1 MTHVAERRPA
11 RSIGA
16 YARLV
21 ALPHTV
27 FALPFALGC
36 AAVAW
41 RSGAAPF
48 SWLRLL
54 LIVVAVAAAR
64 TTAMAF
70 NRVAD
75 RRFDAANPRTMRRE
89 LPSGQVSVGG
99 AVALAVASALILVA
113 AAALLGRWPLM
124 LSPLALVILCGY
136 SLAKRF
142 TWACHLWLGVAL
154 GGAPAGAWIAITNGF
169 GWAPLAL
176 GLAVAGWVGGFDI
189 IYSCQ
194 DAAFDRAHRLN
205 SIPARF
211 GVAGAL
217 RISRALH
224 VAAVALLIAFGLLAH
239 LGVVYFVGVAIIAAT
254 LAYEQRIVSADDL
267 SRVDKAFFD
276 LNGYVSM
283 SFAVCTII
291 EVVR

>member
-1 MTHVAERRPA
+1 MTQVAA
-11 RSIGA
+11 HANKGSLGA

-48 SWLRLL
+48 SWTRLA
-54 LIVVAVAAAR
+54 LIVLAVAGGR

-70 NRVAD
+70 NRIVD
-75 RRFDAANPRTMRRE
+75 RHIDAKNPRTARRE
-89 LPSGQVSVGG
+89 LPSGQVSLAG
-99 AVALAVASALILVA
+99 AVALLVGAALLFVV
-113 AAALLGRWPLM
+113 AAALLGRWPLI
-124 LSPLALVILCGY
+124 LAPLALVILCGY

-154 GGAPAGAWIAITNGF
+154 GGAPAGAWIAITNRF
-169 GWAPLAL
+169 GWAPAAL
-176 GLAVAGWVGGFDI
+176 SLAVAGWVGGFDI

-194 DAAFDRAHRLN
+194 DATFDRAHRLN

-224 VAAVALLIAFGLLAH
+224 LLAVALLVTFGVLAH
-239 LGVVYFVGVAIIAAT
+239 LGVVYFIGVAVIAAT
-254 LAYEQRIVSADDL
+254 LTYEQRIVSADDL

-276 LNGYVSM
+276 LNGYVSL

-291 EVVR
+291 EVLR